1 MPRTPGS
8 GRAKSKAQR
17 RLMAACSHGAPL
29 DSCPKGMSKKA
40 MREYAST
47 AEAGLLDHMPRK
59 KGKR

>member
-1 MPRTPGS
+1 MP
-8 GRAKSKAQR
+8 AKSKAQR